1 MTNSDGLRADS
12 ATAQNLEHLRL
23 LAIFHYIVGGL
34 AGLFSLFPVIHL
46 VMGVAMVTGR
56 MDAPD
61 QDGVLFGWLFI
72 LFAAGMII
80 FGLSFA
86 VCLVLAGRFLS
97 RRVHYTFCFVMAAL
111 ACMFF
116 PFGTVLGIFTI
127 IVLSRTGVRDLFD
140 RPDTPPRPV

>member
-1 MTNSDGLRADS
+1 MTNPDGARADP
-12 ATAQNLEHLRL
+12 ATAQNQEQLRL
-23 LAIFHYIVGGL
+23 LAVFHYVVGGL

-46 VMGVAMVTGR
+46 AMGIAMVTGR

-61 QDGVLFGWLFI
+61 QDGVLFGWFFI
-72 LFAAGMII
+72 IFAAAMIVC
-80 FGLSFA
+80 GVSFA
-86 VCLVLAGRFLS
+86 VCLVLAGRFLM
-97 RRVHYTFCFVMAAL
+97 RRVHYTFCFVIAAL

-140 RPDTPPRPV
+140 LPNTPARPV

>member
-1 MTNSDGLRADS
+1 MTNSDGARADS
-12 ATAQNLEHLRL
+12 TTAQNREQLRL
-23 LAIFHYIVGGL
+23 LAIFHYVVGGL

-46 VMGVAMVTGR
+46 VMGIAMVTGR

-61 QDGVLFGWLFI
+61 QDAVLFGWLFI

-80 FGLSFA
+80 VGLSFA
-86 VCLVLAGRFLS
+86 VCLLLAGRFLAT
-97 RRVHYTFCFVMAAL
+97 RVHYTFCFVMAAL

-127 IVLSRTGVRDLFD
+127 IVLSRAGVRDLFD
-140 RPDTPPRPV
+140 QPNTPSSV

>member
-1 MTNSDGLRADS
+1 MTHSDGLHAGP
-12 ATAQNLEHLRL
+12 ATAQNREQLRL
-23 LAIFHYIVGGL
+23 LAIFHYIVVGL

-46 VMGVAMVTGR
+46 VMGIAMVTGR
-56 MDAPD
+56 MDAAEAD
-61 QDGVLFGWLFI
+61 AVLFGWFFI

-80 FGLSFA
+80 VGLSFA
-86 VCLVLAGRFLS
+86 ICLLLAGRFLA

-127 IVLSRTGVRDLFD
+127 IVLSRTGVKDLFD
-140 RPDTPPRPV
+140 QPDIPARSV

>member
-1 MTNSDGLRADS
+1 
-12 ATAQNLEHLRL
+12 
-23 LAIFHYIVGGL
+23 
-34 AGLFSLFPVIHL
+34 
-46 VMGVAMVTGR
+46 
-56 MDAPD
+56 MDAAEAD
-61 QDGVLFGWLFI
+61 AVLFGWFFI

-86 VCLVLAGRFLS
+86 ICLLLAGRFLA

-127 IVLSRTGVRDLFD
+127 IVLSRTGVKDLFD
-140 RPDTPPRPV
+140 QPDIPAPSV